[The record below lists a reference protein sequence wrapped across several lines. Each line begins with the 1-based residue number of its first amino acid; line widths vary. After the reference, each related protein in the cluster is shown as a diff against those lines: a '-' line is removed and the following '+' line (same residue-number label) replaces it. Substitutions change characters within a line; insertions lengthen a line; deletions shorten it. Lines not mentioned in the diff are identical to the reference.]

1 MASGAHEHFRSR
13 FLSVHICLAEESNR
27 LGRRGRAPC
36 TQTCQPSRVW
46 LADRLVIQL
55 APGMTTKTCPALACP
70 ALACLGDTYIAKQ
83 RRERDHS
90 TAREMTKR
98 SEEDGPEPQRLGHSA
113 VMAFNLHVQ
122 NKTLLIAQEPRKFCS
137 AESNWETKRAAG
149 PPTHL
154 QVHVALENAL
164 RTKQFMDKSHRSPDT
179 CKAPIAH
186 ILCTGL
192 ADSPSRLR
200 PGSGAGSLRPRN
212 LQGIARGSATLK

>member
-1 MASGAHEHFRSR
+1 MHANVPAEPCMACR
-13 FLSVHICLAEESNR
+13 
-27 LGRRGRAPC
+27 
-36 TQTCQPSRVW
+36 QTCDPTCARHDDKDMSGPGLSGPGLSRRHDSQ
-46 LADRLVIQL
+46 A
-55 APGMTTKTCPALACP
+55 APRARSQHGA
-70 ALACLGDTYIAKQ
+70 GDDEAI
-83 RRERDHS
+83 RGGWSR
-90 TAREMTKR
+90 TAAART
-98 SEEDGPEPQRLGHSA
+98 QCGH
-113 VMAFNLHVQ
+113 AFNHVQ